1 MNQPNQQT
9 NSTGKKSNLL
19 SKQKIII
26 LILGICAV
34 VLAGVY
40 IAFSLLNGTKTVE
53 VPLYDDD
60 GDKTP
65 VRSVKFYF
73 DAQGEFTQCRWES
86 LADWANEFTTSTESF
101 VSLDGQTVSAEIRRE
116 YLRAVG

>member
-1 MNQPNQQT
+1 MVTSAWNKH
-9 NSTGKKSNLL
+9 STRY
-19 SKQKIII
+19 
-26 LILGICAV
+26 LGRRVDETGECISYI
-34 VLAGVY
+34 VLG
-40 IAFSLLNGTKTVE
+40 
-53 VPLYDDD
+53 YDDD

-101 VSLDGQTVSAEIRRE
+101 VSLDGQTVSAEIHRE